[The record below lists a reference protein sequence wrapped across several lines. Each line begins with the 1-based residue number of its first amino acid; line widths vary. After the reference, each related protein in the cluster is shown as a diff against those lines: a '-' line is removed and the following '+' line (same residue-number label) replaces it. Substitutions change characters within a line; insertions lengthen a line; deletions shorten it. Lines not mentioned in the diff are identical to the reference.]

1 MSRFAYVSGRY
12 LRQGDALV
20 SIEDRGYQFAD
31 GVYEV
36 IAVHRGHLID
46 RSLHLQR
53 LDRSLAA
60 LRIARPVSERVL
72 AMILDRIIALNR
84 IADGIVYIQVTRGV
98 ARRDHTFAA
107 GLCPQLVVTARR
119 TKPVDPRLIEAGVAV
134 ISIPDERWARCD
146 IKSISLLPNILGKQ
160 AARDAGAYEAW
171 QIDAT
176 GKVTEGTST
185 NAWIVTGEGAIVTRP
200 ATNAILNGVTRLVVL
215 ETAREAGLDFVER
228 SFSLEEA
235 KLAREAFITSTTSL
249 VLPVT
254 RIDRVPVG
262 DGRPGAVTRDLRD
275 RCLRHL
281 ERLS

>member
-36 IAVHRGHLID
+36 IAVHRGYLVD
-46 RSLHLQR
+46 RALHFQR

-60 LRIARPVSERVL
+60 LHIARPVSERVL
-72 AMILDRIIALNR
+72 LMILDRVIALNR

-98 ARRDHTFAA
+98 ARRDHAFAA
-107 GLCPQLVVTARR
+107 GMCPQLVVTARR

-146 IKSISLLPNILGKQ
+146 VKSISLLPNVLGKQ
-160 AARDAGAYEAW
+160 AAREAGAYEAW
-171 QIDAT
+171 QIDAA
-176 GKVTEGTST
+176 GLVTEGTST

-200 ATNAILNGVTRLVVL
+200 ATNAILNGVTRLVVI

-228 SFSLEEA
+228 PFSLDEA
-235 KLAREAFITSTTSL
+235 KGAREAFITSTTSL

-254 RIDRVPVG
+254 RIDGGPVG
-262 DGRPGAVTRDLRD
+262 DGRPGVVTRDLRE